1 MKKLL
6 LSLNL
11 VVCIFSISFAQLD
24 ITSITDESTAIQ
36 PSNTDFTI
44 GTTTT
49 STIITLSPSDTAG
62 IVTSMGEIIASPDGE
77 NDTIQVQVL
86 ITVRNTPAIDN
97 GVLRMSTSS
106 SDVSISFDN
115 LNEDDGTRTSKNL
128 FFNGIKFVEDS
139 YDTLR
144 IINES
149 TSETIQFFV
158 SIAINQNS
166 VQHSII
172 SNTLGSLLEEG
183 NVSITNPVNSG
194 RLIIN
199 NIPSWLQPTK
209 LELISLDGEIMMS
222 KMISSINNTMDV
234 SDLKSSLY
242 LLIDKN
248 SGVTRKIM
256 IN

>member
-62 IVTSMGEIIASPDGE
+62 IVTSMGEVVASPDSE

-97 GVLRMSTSS
+97 GVLRMRTSNS
-106 SDVSISFDN
+106 EVSISFDN
-115 LNEDDGTRTSKNL
+115 LKTMPM
-128 FFNGIKFVEDS
+128 V
-139 YDTLR
+139 
-144 IINES
+144 
-149 TSETIQFFV
+149 
-158 SIAINQNS
+158 
-166 VQHSII
+166 
-172 SNTLGSLLEEG
+172 LEHQKKL
-183 NVSITNPVNSG
+183 V
-194 RLIIN
+194 
-199 NIPSWLQPTK
+199 LQW
-209 LELISLDGEIMMS
+209 
-222 KMISSINNTMDV
+222 N
-234 SDLKSSLY
+234 
-242 LLIDKN
+242 
-248 SGVTRKIM
+248 
-256 IN
+256 